1 MVKKLIIPRLGIATA
16 VAVIL
21 QLTASFA
28 IAQSLDFETYRT
40 KVEPIFYKQ
49 REGHARCVVCHAQSN
64 NSFKLQEW
72 GPKTK
77 AYTEEQSR
85 LNYQMILQI
94 VTPGNPDG
102 SLLLMHPLAKTG
114 GGDEFHSGGR
124 QFESKNDPDWK
135 TIAAWVK
142 GVKAAK

>member
-1 MVKKLIIPRLGIATA
+1 MAKRLISPRLAIATS
-16 VAVIL
+16 VAVTL
-21 QLTASFA
+21 HLTASFA

-77 AYTEEQSR
+77 AWTEEQSR
-85 LNYQMILQI
+85 MNYQMILQI
-94 VTPGNPDG
+94 VTPGNPD
-102 SLLLMHPLAKTG
+102 
-114 GGDEFHSGGR
+114 
-124 QFESKNDPDWK
+124 
-135 TIAAWVK
+135 
-142 GVKAAK
+142 

>member
-1 MVKKLIIPRLGIATA
+1 MVKKLITPRPAIATA
-16 VAVIL
+16 VAVAL
-21 QLTASFA
+21 QVTASFA

-40 KVEPIFYKQ
+40 KVETIFYKQ

-77 AYTEEQSR
+77 AWTEEQSR
-85 LNYQMILQI
+85 MNYQMILQI

-102 SLLLMHPLAKTG
+102 SLLLMHPLAKAG

-124 QFESKNDPDWK
+124 QFESKKDPDWQ

-142 GVKAAK
+142 AAK

>member
-1 MVKKLIIPRLGIATA
+1 MVKNLITPRLAIATA
-16 VAVIL
+16 VAVTL
-21 QLTASFA
+21 QLTASYA

-40 KVEPIFYKQ
+40 KVEPIFSKQ

-72 GPKTK
+72 GPNTK
-77 AYTEEQSR
+77 AYTEEQSKM
-85 LNYQMILQI
+85 NYQMILQL
-94 VTPGNPDG
+94 VTPGNPEG
-102 SLLLMHPLAKTG
+102 SQLLMHPLAKTA

-124 QFESKNDPDWK
+124 QFQSKDDPDWK

-142 GVKAAK
+142 AAK

>member
-1 MVKKLIIPRLGIATA
+1 MVKKPIILRLAIATA
-16 VAVIL
+16 VAVIF
-21 QLTASFA
+21 QLSTSFA
-28 IAQSLDFETYRT
+28 IAQSLDFETYRS

-77 AYTEEQSR
+77 AYTEDQSR
-85 LNYQMILQI
+85 MNYQMILQL

-102 SLLLMHPLAKTG
+102 SLLLMHPLAKAG

-124 QFESKNDPDWK
+124 QFESKNDPDWQ

-142 GVKAAK
+142 AAK